1 MIICKLPPNP
11 IVTSASEV
19 ATQLTQIPLS
29 TSPPSSPP
37 SSSYS
42 RPSYV
47 WDIPRHTYSNIWV
60 RPTNGIHRKIVLLNE
75 TIMFQNIKALDSGVP
90 SFQRNPYHGTCFHH
104 LPSIQSKS
112 NMTSWKIPPFTSM
125 THSHITEGNNSNVPR
140 ALSRASRFLRK
151 ASSEERMGKPLQ
163 LPMCSD
169 AMAVHGRRSEQPG
182 HMGWHGMAWDG
193 MVFPWIS
200 MDFHGFSWMCRCS
213 FLGIE
218 LSGICDCHLLS
229 RYCKLCRRE
238 CRNENKSQ
246 ICGKICC
253 HCTPANIHLFVQA
266 RPTCGGNSLQV
277 GPVLNCW
284 KFLAK
289 LLKSRSCFRTAK
301 LSSKGLRTS

>member
-193 MVFPWIS
+193 MVFP
-200 MDFHGFSWMCRCS
+200 
-213 FLGIE
+213 
-218 LSGICDCHLLS
+218 
-229 RYCKLCRRE
+229 
-238 CRNENKSQ
+238 
-246 ICGKICC
+246 
-253 HCTPANIHLFVQA
+253 
-266 RPTCGGNSLQV
+266 
-277 GPVLNCW
+277 
-284 KFLAK
+284 
-289 LLKSRSCFRTAK
+289 
-301 LSSKGLRTS
+301 

>member
-151 ASSEERMGKPLQ
+151 ASSEERMGKLLQ

-182 HMGWHGMAWDG
+182 HMGWHGMAWFSHE
-193 MVFPWIS
+193 FPWIFMDVS
-200 MDFHGFSWMCRCS
+200 MFFFGD
-213 FLGIE
+213 
-218 LSGICDCHLLS
+218 
-229 RYCKLCRRE
+229 
-238 CRNENKSQ
+238 
-246 ICGKICC
+246 
-253 HCTPANIHLFVQA
+253 
-266 RPTCGGNSLQV
+266 
-277 GPVLNCW
+277 
-284 KFLAK
+284 
-289 LLKSRSCFRTAK
+289 RT
-301 LSSKGLRTS
+301 